1 MATIEPMNYETI
13 PIKAEA
19 FTVPDFNEF
28 IDDPVKCK
36 QFLDEVNT
44 FIRTTYEYTA
54 EIVTILNK
62 KGLHIYCGVDI
73 LYAFPGNR
81 IVKYESGKVTCFDS
95 ISFSKEFRKV
105 E

>member
-36 QFLDEVNT
+36 QFLDEVNI

-62 KGLHIYCGVDI
+62 KALHIYCGVDI
-73 LYAFPGNR
+73 SYAFPRHR
-81 IVKYESGKVTCFDS
+81 IVKYENGKVTVFDS
-95 ISFSKEFRKV
+95 IAFSKEFRKV
-105 E
+105 

>member
-1 MATIEPMNYETI
+1 MTFIEPMNYETI

-19 FTVPDFNEF
+19 FTIPDFNEF

-36 QFLDEVNT
+36 QFIDEVNS
-44 FIRTTYEYTA
+44 FVGTTYKYIA

-62 KGLHIYCGVDI
+62 KALHIYCRADI

-81 IVKYESGKVTCFDS
+81 LVKYESGKVTSFDS
-95 ISFSKEFRKV
+95 ISFSEEFRKV
-105 E
+105 

>member
-1 MATIEPMNYETI
+1 MATIEPMRYETI
-13 PIKAEA
+13 PIKVEA

-62 KGLHIYCGVDI
+62 KALYIYCGVDM
-73 LYAFPGNR
+73 LYAFPGN
-81 IVKYESGKVTCFDS
+81 IIIKYERGDVTS
-95 ISFSKEFRKV
+95 IDDIAFSKGFRKV
-105 E
+105 